1 MQSPKVHSLE
11 LNWGS
16 HNLIESSCP
25 SDYSTFSWPLP
36 STCCCDYSHTMPNS
50 PDITL
55 LDSNFSPPSAY
66 CPIYLS
72 LPFSRKQ
79 TLLSVV
85 DTSQQITCQT
95 TDDLT
100 LSLPP
105 DYISWLWLTHT
116 HTMIWLFQMYQDN
129 STKITILSQC
139 QSSNSP
145 EDLIS
150 RFRVG
155 SDNLCIIC

>member
-105 DYISWLWLTHT
+105 DYILLLDYGSHT
-116 HTMIWLFQMYQDN
+116 HTPWFGSSKCI
-129 STKITILSQC
+129 KIIALK
-139 QSSNSP
+139 
-145 EDLIS
+145 L
-150 RFRVG
+150 RFYLNVKVQT
-155 SDNLCIIC
+155 LPKT